1 MHRFAA
7 IGTVLAVLAIGA
19 EAPARQETGK
29 KLNELQKAQLV
40 LEGTAIQA
48 AQTIATT
55 VKEETVALVDLR
67 PAIDNAAAAAN
78 APILQNY
85 VMQAFLKEGLLVFAY
100 EQEHKLD
107 VKYSKDGK
115 LARTL
120 PLAGSDVKTLMDRK
134 VRYALVPQ
142 LAAKDS
148 GSAVTI
154 DLYSLENLQIV
165 GGAVIGPIPT
175 KRFPLAALCSAE
187 ILPPL
192 NVKVLSFAAANFGR
206 QVDRGECWDLPAVPL
221 RDAKGK
227 VDGYVFGREVPWE
240 QGKAGDVITFGTDG
254 ATGGHVVVL
263 YKWTAKKADATILHQ
278 NVNNVRKVMFG
289 NLGRVESGKA
299 GQKFALWRP
308 QL

>member
-1 MHRFAA
+1 MNRLVAMA
-7 IGTVLAVLAIGA
+7 TLLAVLAAGS

-29 KLNELQKAQLV
+29 KLSGLQKAQLV
-40 LEGTAIQA
+40 LESTAVQA

-55 VKEETVALVDLR
+55 VKEEPVALVDLR
-67 PAIDNAAAAAN
+67 PAIDHPAAAAN

-85 VMQAFLKEGLLVFAY
+85 MMQAFLKEGLLAFAY
-100 EQEHKLD
+100 EQERKLE

-115 LARTL
+115 LPRTL
-120 PLAGSDVKTLMDRK
+120 PLAASDVKTLLDRK

-154 DLYSLENLQIV
+154 DLYSLENLQLV

-175 KRFPLAALCSAE
+175 KKFPLAALCSAE
-187 ILPPL
+187 VLPAL

-206 QVDRGECWDLPAVPL
+206 QVDRGECWDLPAIPL
-221 RDAKGK
+221 RDSKAK
-227 VDGYVFGREVPWE
+227 VDGYVFGKDIPWE

-263 YKWTAKKADATILHQ
+263 YKWTAKRAEATILHQ
-278 NVNNVRKVMFG
+278 NVNNIRKVMFG
-289 NLGRVESGKA
+289 NLGRVESGKS

-308 QL
+308 QQ